1 MAKKNDIFHVTPQK
15 GILWPLKLSYG
26 LWVNQMHPMNFAKHK
41 YKPLLLINFF
51 WGQLYYLIH
60 SFWFLIYNIVVNT
73 INTNFLEDSKGQ
85 W

>member
-41 YKPLLLINFF
+41 CKHFLFIEFF
-51 WGQLYYLIH
+51 CGQLCYLIH
-60 SFWFLIYNIVVNT
+60 SFWFLMYNIVINT
-73 INTNFLEDSKGQ
+73 INTIILEDSKGC